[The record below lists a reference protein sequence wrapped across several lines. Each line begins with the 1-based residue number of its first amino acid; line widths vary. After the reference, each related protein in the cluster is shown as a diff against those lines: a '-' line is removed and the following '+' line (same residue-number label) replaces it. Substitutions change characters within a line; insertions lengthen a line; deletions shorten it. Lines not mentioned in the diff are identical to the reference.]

1 VGGLSR
7 ADRAGRAPGGFARGK
22 RPGAL
27 WTAPVGRRGRWKRRQ
42 VPVPLVLGP
51 PDAGRTI
58 PPAFVCDS
66 EKTIHRGLHSRNLE
80 HPRLFRQV
88 KDLLG
93 GQPLVFDREF
103 SDPGLFE
110 ALGASGIQYGIRP
123 NGAHRPTIPDE
134 EGRRVA

>member
-7 ADRAGRAPGGFARGK
+7 ADRAGRAPGGFAQGK

-93 GQPLVFDREF
+93 GRPLFFDREF

-110 ALGASGIQYGIRP
+110 ALEASGIQ
-123 NGAHRPTIPDE
+123 
-134 EGRRVA
+134 

>member
-1 VGGLSR
+1 
-7 ADRAGRAPGGFARGK
+7 
-22 RPGAL
+22 
-27 WTAPVGRRGRWKRRQ
+27 
-42 VPVPLVLGP
+42 LVLGP

-93 GQPLVFDREF
+93 GRPLFFDREF

-110 ALGASGIQYGIRP
+110 ALEASGIQ
-123 NGAHRPTIPDE
+123 
-134 EGRRVA
+134 